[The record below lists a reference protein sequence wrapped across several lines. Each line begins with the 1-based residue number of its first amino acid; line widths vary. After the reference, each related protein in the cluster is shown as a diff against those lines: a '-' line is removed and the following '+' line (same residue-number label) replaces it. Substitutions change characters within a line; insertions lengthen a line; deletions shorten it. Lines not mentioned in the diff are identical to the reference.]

1 MRLAIV
7 LCAAACAL
15 QAQVTY
21 KVRLTS
27 NDGDKIVELPAEQYV
42 TGVLAGESSTFQ
54 SDEALKAMAVA
65 ARTYAARLRGRHASE
80 GFDFCA
86 TTHCQ
91 RFEAANIPARLS
103 SSAAATAGEL
113 LWFEGKPAFAVYTR
127 DCGGKLESV
136 TAVWPDIE
144 APYLPFHV
152 DPYCTRHAEPDWLW
166 TASPAQIVQALHA
179 SNLQSPTGLRRV
191 VIRSRSGSGR
201 AQTLQLEGD
210 SNVVLNAG
218 AFRFAVGRK
227 LGWNTVRSD
236 LYEIDNSSTITF
248 HGKGQGHGVGLC
260 QLGADAMGREGRSY
274 RDILA
279 FYYPGASVSRLATGF
294 HWAALGG
301 EGVTVLT
308 LHPELDRSVLVLA
321 ESARRNAQDQLHLAA
336 PGTIT
341 VRLYPD
347 LDSFRNAT
355 GEPGW
360 VAAHTSASTIDLQP
374 ASILNRNGGVK
385 PVLEHEMLHVVFES
399 HAVAGLPIW
408 FREGLVE
415 YLSTGDHH
423 VAHGQP
429 SASETG
435 LRQRKSRADADRAY
449 AQAVAQVAALIRRYG
464 ETTVLGWIERG
475 LPADVKYSSDN
486 SATTKSK

>member
-1 MRLAIV
+1 MRLA
-7 LCAAACAL
+7 LFLLAAAWGL

-27 NDGDKIVELPAEQYV
+27 NKIVELPAEQYV
-42 TGVLAGESSTFQ
+42 AGVLAGESSTFQ

-91 RFEAANIPARLS
+91 RFEAGDIPTRLS
-103 SSAAATAGEL
+103 SAAAATAGEL
-113 LWFEGKPAFAVYTR
+113 LWFEGKPAFAAYTR

-136 TAVWPDIE
+136 AAIWPDIE
-144 APYLPFHV
+144 AAYLPFHL
-152 DPYCTRHAEPDWLW
+152 DPYCTRPAEPDWSW
-166 TASPAQIVQALHA
+166 TASPTQIVQALHA
-179 SNLQSPTGLRRV
+179 SNLQSPSGLHRV
-191 VIRSRSGSGR
+191 VIRTRSESGR
-201 AQTLQLEGD
+201 AQTLELEGD
-210 SNVVLNAG
+210 SNIVVNAG
-218 AFRFAVGRK
+218 AFRFAIGRE
-227 LGWNTVRSD
+227 LGWNTIRSD
-236 LYEIDNSSTITF
+236 LYKIDNSSMIMF

-260 QLGADAMGREGRSY
+260 QLGADAMGRVGRNY
-274 RDILA
+274 REILA
-279 FYYPGASVSRLATGF
+279 FYYPGTSVSRLATGF
-294 HWAALGG
+294 HWMTLGG

-308 LHPELDRSVLVLA
+308 LHPELDRSVLALA
-321 ESARRNAQDQLHLAA
+321 ESARRNAEDRLHLGAPAA
-336 PGTIT
+336 ITIR
-341 VRLYPD
+341 VYPD
-347 LDSFRNAT
+347 IDAFRNAT

-385 PVLEHEMLHVVFES
+385 PVLEHEMLHVVLES
-399 HAVAGLPIW
+399 HAAAGLPIW

-415 YLSTGDHH
+415 YLSTGEHR
-423 VAHGQP
+423 VANSQP
-429 SASETG
+429 STNEG
-435 LRQRKSRADADRAY
+435 DLRQRHSRADADHAY
-449 AQAVAQVAALIRRYG
+449 AQAVEQVTALISRYG

-486 SATTKSK
+486 SAATNSK